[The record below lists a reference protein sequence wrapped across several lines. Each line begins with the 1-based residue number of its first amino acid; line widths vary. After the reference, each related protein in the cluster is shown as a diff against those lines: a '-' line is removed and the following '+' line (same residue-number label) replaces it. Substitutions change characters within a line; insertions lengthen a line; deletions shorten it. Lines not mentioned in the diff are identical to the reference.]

1 MDDITPDTFFDLVK
15 SLSPKGRDEL
25 LTLLRTAALQGS
37 PADGDV
43 LARMA
48 DVLEMLLG

>member
-1 MDDITPDTFFDLVK
+1 MDDITPHTFFDLVK
-15 SLSPKGRDEL
+15 SLSPKGRGEL
-25 LTLLRTAALQGS
+25 MGLLRTTALQVS